1 MSNETSKNNDIKH
14 EPEIKSI
21 KLSEIDYESA
31 IKPIRKVDTE
41 SRDYK
46 KLKKAVEKDGQ
57 LHPITVR
64 ELTEEEKSKTKD
76 AIYGIIDGHH
86 RYQIALENNQE
97 SILVEIYVPTEDDK
111 SLTYKDIAMAYRLNE
126 TSIKMNSLQK
136 GEVIYKLLEQQKE
149 GKGKTAK
156 GDDVAK
162 IGEEVFGLKKSM
174 TYAALRKYR
183 IQEKMEEVIN
193 KPREVN
199 FEELSSSLSK
209 ILQNEND
216 TKSKNKEEIL
226 KAIDIAQSQL
236 RQLKKHLKKQ
246 ETPDSSD
253 KADK

>member
-1 MSNETSKNNDIKH
+1 MSNEHEFNIKQ
-14 EPEIKSI
+14 I
-21 KLSEIDYESA
+21 KLNEIDYESA
-31 IKPIRKVDTE
+31 IEPIRKVDIE

-46 KLKKAVEKDGQ
+46 KLKSAVEKDGQ

-64 ELTEEEKSKTKD
+64 ELTDEEKYKTNS
-76 AIYGIIDGHH
+76 ATYGIIDGHH
-86 RYQIALENNQE
+86 RYKIALENNQE
-97 SILVEIYVPTEDDK
+97 SILAKIYVPTEDEK
-111 SLTYKDIAMAYRLNE
+111 NLTYKDTVMAYRLNE
-126 TSIKMNSLQK
+126 TSIKMNSIQK
-136 GEVIYKLLEQQKE
+136 GEVIYRLLEQQEK

-199 FEELSSSLSK
+199 FEELSNSLSK
-209 ILQNEND
+209 IPQNEDDANLKD
-216 TKSKNKEEIL
+216 KEEIL

-236 RQLKKHLKKQ
+236 RQLKKRLKKQ
-246 ETPDSSD
+246 ENQDSSD
-253 KADK
+253 KKDK

>member
-1 MSNETSKNNDIKH
+1 MSSETFKNSDTKH

-31 IKPIRKVDTE
+31 IEPIRKVDNK
-41 SRDYK
+41 SREYE
-46 KLKKAVEKDGQ
+46 KLKEAIKRDGQ

-64 ELTEEEKSKTKD
+64 ELTEEEKSKTNS

-97 SILVEIYVPTEDDK
+97 SILVEIYVPPENGK

-126 TSIKMNSLQK
+126 SSIKMNSLQK
-136 GEVIYKLLEQQKE
+136 GEVIYRLLEQQEK
-149 GKGKTAK
+149 GKGKIAK

-183 IQEKMEEVIN
+183 TQEKMEEVIN

-199 FEELSSSLSK
+199 FEELSSSLNK
-209 ILQNEND
+209 IPQNED
-216 TKSKNKEEIL
+216 DAKSKNKEEIL

-246 ETPDSSD
+246 ENQDSSD
-253 KADK
+253 KKDK